1 MGNMQDLELEC
12 NERIISFIRMEE
24 INMLYVIKRLSDSYY
39 LSSLEESGAIITQ
52 FICTPI
58 QTDALK
64 LPQNSAE
71 RYSNML
77 NKIENNIY
85 KVVPATK
92 TKEI

>member
-1 MGNMQDLELEC
+1 
-12 NERIISFIRMEE
+12 
-24 INMLYVIKRLSDSYY
+24 MLYVIKRLSDSYY
-39 LSSLEESGAIITQ
+39 LSSLEGDGEIISQ

-58 QTDALK
+58 QTDALQ

-71 RYSNML
+71 RYCNML

-85 KVVPATK
+85 KVVPVTK